1 MVETSRDEQLATNF
15 YFDKSFDCQAVKL
28 LPGEYYV
35 TDKDLLL
42 VTVLAV

>member
-1 MVETSRDEQLATNF
+1 MAEIIDEQVATNF
-15 YFDKSFDCQAVKL
+15 YFDKSFNNQAIKL

-42 VTVLAV
+42 VTVLG